1 MTVGWGLRGSIGGG
15 PVGAMIPGALV
26 AMSLCMVLHPR
37 QPNCALATAFGAVG
51 VGFGGQMTY
60 GQTVGFIID
69 PASYTW
75 GLAGLTLKGAI
86 WGLVGGAVLG
96 IALAGARS
104 RRSSLLPGLV
114 LMVAGTYLGW
124 KLLNEP
130 KLLYF
135 SNPVD
140 KPRPEIW
147 AGLLLGGIL
156 FLGWLARLGMGKIPL
171 RFALAGALGGGIGF
185 GAGGT
190 IMAIGL
196 TLPVDQSWYPWWSL
210 MEFTLGFCFG
220 LALGICAWRNRTELD
235 RRDDLAE
242 QEVRRQPAWMVPWMV
257 PVLTAVLVAVAFLAG
272 PSLHSRFSYTIV
284 GVVLLAIALY
294 SDSLAWQ
301 IAITLTTA
309 GFALDLTEVFPFS
322 GNPVLVWGFTGIAS
336 LAVCVL
342 ILRRHFAGRPML
354 PWTFLLLLWTALAVA
369 LVRAILQSRHT
380 GAVLV
385 HELAFIAGT
394 LLVTWMISRWRVAI
408 GKP

>member
-1 MTVGWGLRGSIGGG
+1 
-15 PVGAMIPGALV
+15 
-26 AMSLCMVLHPR
+26 
-37 QPNCALATAFGAVG
+37 
-51 VGFGGQMTY
+51 
-60 GQTVGFIID
+60 
-69 PASYTW
+69 
-75 GLAGLTLKGAI
+75 
-86 WGLVGGAVLG
+86 
-96 IALAGARS
+96 
-104 RRSSLLPGLV
+104 
-114 LMVAGTYLGW
+114 
-124 KLLNEP
+124 
-130 KLLYF
+130 
-135 SNPVD
+135 
-140 KPRPEIW
+140 
-147 AGLLLGGIL
+147 
-156 FLGWLARLGMGKIPL
+156 MGKIPL

-242 QEVRRQPAWMVPWMV
+242 QEVRRQPAWMV

-380 GAVLV
+380 GAGLV